1 VDGLDELEGGN
12 VRASDRDRDGVA
24 EELHIH
30 CAQGRIDI
38 DELERRLERAMSAST
53 IHQLAELVYDLPNIQ
68 LPTQPTAS
76 PTRVRIGPPGIRP
89 FTQRIEVPL
98 PIARVR
104 DMSSESLAVGL
115 NAMGYEL
122 TSQSPTSLQF
132 IRSAKERLTI
142 DLEPRGQHNT
152 TMIVHGRASRRIRKQ
167 FARLNSRQ

>member
-1 VDGLDELEGGN
+1 MDGLDELEGGN
-12 VRASDRDRDGVA
+12 LRASDRDRNRVA
-24 EELHIH
+24 DELHIH
-30 CAQGRIDI
+30 CAQGRIDV

-53 IHQLAELVYDLPNIQ
+53 IHQLAELVYDLPNIERPDR
-68 LPTQPTAS
+68 PTGP

-98 PIARVR
+98 RIERVR
-104 DMSSESLAVGL
+104 DMALDSLAPGL
-115 NAMGYEL
+115 NGMGYEL
-122 TSQSPTSLQF
+122 TSQSRTSLQF
-132 IRSAKERLTI
+132 KRSAKERLTI